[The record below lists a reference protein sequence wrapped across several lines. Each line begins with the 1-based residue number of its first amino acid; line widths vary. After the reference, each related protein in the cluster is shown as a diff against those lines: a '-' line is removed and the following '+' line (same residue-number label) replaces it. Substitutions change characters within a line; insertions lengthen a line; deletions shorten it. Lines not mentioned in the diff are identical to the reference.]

1 MSFYS
6 AGMDIWNHIILYTW
20 KINRI
25 DTKEHGKK
33 RKRKQ

>member
-6 AGMDIWNHIILYTW
+6 AGGNLWREVLSHIFG
-20 KINRI
+20 I